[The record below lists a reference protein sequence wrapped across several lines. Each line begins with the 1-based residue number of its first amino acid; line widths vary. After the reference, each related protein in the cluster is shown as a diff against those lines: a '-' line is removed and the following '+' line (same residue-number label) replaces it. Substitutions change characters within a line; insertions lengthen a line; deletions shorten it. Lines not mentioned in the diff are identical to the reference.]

1 VIKSCKLGVVLRVGM
16 QIHHDHLTLFEPLQP
31 GHTPSQ
37 HLNFARYSRPQHG
50 IGCGMIRV
58 GLRVR
63 IDVTITKVGEPLR
76 NVAGFMVLEELMDAA
91 SAQSGRRGN
100 VSERESG
107 IMGRNDG
114 PDTFALGF
122 F

>member
-1 VIKSCKLGVVLRVGM
+1 
-16 QIHHDHLTLFEPLQP
+16 
-31 GHTPSQ
+31 
-37 HLNFARYSRPQHG
+37 
-50 IGCGMIRV
+50 MIRV

-100 VSERESG
+100 VADRESG

-114 PDTFALGF
+114 PDTFAFGF
-122 F
+122 LSSRGGQLEPSFKFSFMLDKLVDFFTGSSHGQRIPGCASGVR